1 MILATKKL
9 RHLQPTK
16 IISSTNTL
24 PTLFL
29 NSPSNRIKLTFKRSR
44 VEINSTIDLSAQ
56 IIQVGGLTI
65 HPTTFCR
72 SPPTRC
78 NRHKSIS
85 NTPSTSNN
93 RKEERRRKE
102 GRKSRSKDP
111 KTFRASRE
119 AARSNTRLSINII
132 NVRRSSAFARRRSS
146 SLSPFLS
153 DRWKEAR
160 KATGWRHSVEQ
171 SRDKRNRL
179 SLSLSLSQQ
188 GVLRPRYAA
197 IQHTIR
203 DYRFASG

>member
-56 IIQVGGLTI
+56 IIQVGGSTI

-119 AARSNTRLSINII
+119 AARLSINII